1 MKLSVNDLRILAK
14 ARRVYGPK
22 AQIAVS
28 AEECCELAK
37 ELLKA
42 LRYEDFNSA
51 VEETRKEVIS
61 EVADVFIILDHVVT
75 LYNMGED
82 EVKKQI
88 RKKIARLER
97 WMENTNSFE
106 YTTKERAL

>member
-1 MKLSVNDLRILAK
+1 MRILAK
-14 ARRVYGPK
+14 ARETYGAK

-42 LRYEDFNSA
+42 LRYDDFSSA
-51 VEETRKEVIS
+51 VEQTRDAVIS
-61 EVADVFIILDHVVT
+61 EVVDVFIILDHVAS
-75 LYNMGED
+75 LYHIQE
-82 EVKKQI
+82 EEAQEQV
-88 RKKIARLER
+88 RKKINRLER
-97 WMENTNSFE
+97 WMENTDSFE